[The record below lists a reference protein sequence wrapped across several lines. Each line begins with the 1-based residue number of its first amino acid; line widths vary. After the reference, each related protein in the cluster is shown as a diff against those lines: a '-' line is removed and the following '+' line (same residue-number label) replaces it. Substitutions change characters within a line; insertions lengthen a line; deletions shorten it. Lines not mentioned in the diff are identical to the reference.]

1 VGESGRGHI
10 LHGGPE
16 VVQRFLLLPWN
27 FAPFMKFDSLILM
40 NEMIEIILD
49 HRFAIIE
56 FPRISGEYVFSLA

>member
-1 VGESGRGHI
+1 
-10 LHGGPE
+10 
-16 VVQRFLLLPWN
+16 
-27 FAPFMKFDSLILM
+27 MKFDSLILM